1 MLGFFMNETKRM
13 KAFLLEERLSATV
26 LSFSTLF
33 LISSRFLPT
42 SPEILG
48 TLSYYVILPL
58 LVVIL
63 LLRRNPLDFGLGAGL
78 WRIWLP
84 HVAVACALAIILAI
98 SAARIPAFREYYG
111 GTRGSAAGRIA
122 LVMINLLAV
131 EFMFRGFI
139 LFGLKER
146 FGGGAVLVQMV
157 PFALLHLHK
166 PGLEAAGCVLS
177 GIYFGYLAWR
187 TGSLWPVYII
197 HCFVALS
204 ILLLT

>member
-1 MLGFFMNETKRM
+1 MHGFFMNETKRM

-33 LISSRFLPT
+33 LILSRFLPT

-48 TLSYYVILPL
+48 TLSYYVVLPL
-58 LVVIL
+58 LVVTLI
-63 LLRRNPLDFGLGAGL
+63 LRRNPLDFGLGIGQ

-84 HVAVACALAIILAI
+84 HVAIAGALAIILAI
-98 SAARIPAFREYYG
+98 SAAGIPAFREFYG
-111 GTRGSAAGRIA
+111 GTRGPEAGRIV
-122 LVMINLLAV
+122 LVMIGLLAV

-177 GIYFGYLAWR
+177 GTYFGYLAWR

-197 HCFVALS
+197 HCIATLS